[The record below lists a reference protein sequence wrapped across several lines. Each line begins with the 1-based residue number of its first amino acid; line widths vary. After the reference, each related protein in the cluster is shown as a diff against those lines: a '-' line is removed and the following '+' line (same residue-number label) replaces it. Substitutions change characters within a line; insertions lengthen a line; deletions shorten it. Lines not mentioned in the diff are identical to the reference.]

1 MWEMIL
7 FWVVLAT
14 FCLISG
20 DYDGL
25 IAVTISVLIVAC
37 GLWNVYRIAKR

>member
-20 DYDGL
+20 DYNGL
-25 IAVTISVLIVAC
+25 IAVAISVLIVAF
-37 GLWNVYRIAKR
+37 GMWNVQRIAKR